1 MSLGHTVVPSYRLG
15 ALART
20 GIELECGGSEPSRV
34 DAASQISRRNAAPCS
49 PKVTGRFTLR
59 TGIPSAVIPDL
70 FVVHFRRFF
79 LKWMSFIVAIAWT
92 LAMRDTVNKSS
103 FRRKH
108 LEHLLTFEQKW
119 SRLARELNDQYRHH
133 EVTVEIVRDYV
144 VKRGHCGIIGLLAH
158 VRTVLGRR
166 V

>member
-1 MSLGHTVVPSYRLG
+1 MLTKSDREIYLAYRNP
-15 ALART
+15 
-20 GIELECGGSEPSRV
+20 E
-34 DAASQISRRNAAPCS
+34 RRHSGPLCS
-49 PKVTGRFTLR
+49 AFQE
-59 TGIPSAVIPDL
+59 IL
-70 FVVHFRRFF
+70 FQ
-79 LKWMSFIVAIAWT
+79 KWMSFIVAIAWT

-158 VRTVLGRR
+158 VRTVLGCR